1 METSSATSR
10 APNPAC
16 PFESGVRADKINFP
30 EVLEVLPLRDAASD
44 GETDAARRAG
54 DGEEEDN
61 TRFALESLDVEDR
74 RARDLADCTVEV
86 VANTAPA
93 DLDVPEHA
101 GGEDDAVEDDASD
114 ASSEDELAAA
124 MRLAAAAAV
133 EAEEIRCQKYFDEKE
148 AAARVSGGRDPAL
161 CSPLWASDSP
171 GGWRGR

>member
-30 EVLEVLPLRDAASD
+30 DVLEVLPLRDAASD

-61 TRFALESLDVEDR
+61 ARFALESLDVEIDA
-74 RARDLADCTVEV
+74 RATSR
-86 VANTAPA
+86 TAPWRWWPPRPRTSTSRSTRA
-93 DLDVPEHA
+93 ERTTPWKTMPRTPRPRTN
-101 GGEDDAVEDDASD
+101 S
-114 ASSEDELAAA
+114 AA

-133 EAEEIRCQKYFDEKE
+133 EAEEIRCQKYFDEGSG
-148 AAARVSGGRDPAL
+148 ARLRDAIPRCARR
-161 CSPLWASDSP
+161 CGPPIA
-171 GGWRGR
+171 RGTR